1 MIAKIESLDQI
12 LFLWLNS
19 FHNTWADELMWA
31 ISSKWLWI
39 PLYAL
44 IIFKLINTYKKE
56 SIRVF
61 ALIILTIA
69 LSDGISSAVIKN
81 TFKRY
86 RPSHNTEIS
95 PKVHVYTQPNGE
107 EYRGGTY
114 GFVSSHAANSFAIA
128 TLTLLFLRKRSKH
141 WRWLFLWAII
151 VSYSRI
157 YLGVHYPLD
166 IIGGAFIGIAITL
179 LIYFTAIKT
188 GLISTTSPEE

>member
-12 LFLWLNS
+12 LLLWLNS
-19 FHNTWADELMWA
+19 FHNTWVDELMWA

-39 PLYAL
+39 PLYAF
-44 IIFKLINTYKKE
+44 IIYKLINTYKKE

-95 PKVHVYTQPNGE
+95 SKVHVYTHSNGE
-107 EYRGGTY
+107 QYRGGTY

-128 TLTLLFLRKRSKH
+128 TLTLLLLQKKSKQ
-141 WRWLFLWAII
+141 WRWLLLWAAI

-179 LIYFTAIKT
+179 TTYLAVKKT
-188 GLISTTSPEE
+188 GLISTTSPEI